1 MSDTWSITTPQ
12 DKYLRPYN
20 SKHMKIVE
28 MNEKV
33 TLSTQLQQDVGA
45 VIQIS
50 TYTVNP
56 EDVDHFLKTW
66 ASAAEIAKKSM
77 PGVISAQLHRGIAGS
92 SVFVAYLV
100 FESTEAIKQL
110 NKNPDFPAILS
121 TYPAST
127 VVSPRLFKKVAVPGI
142 CVD

>member
-1 MSDTWSITTPQ
+1 
-12 DKYLRPYN
+12 
-20 SKHMKIVE
+20 MKIVE

-33 TLSTQLQQDVGA
+33 TLSTQLQQHLFVV

-56 EDVDHFLKTW
+56 EVVNQFLKTW
-66 ASAAEIAKKSM
+66 ASAAEIAKKAM
-77 PGVISAQLHRGIAGS
+77 PGVISTQLHCGIAGS

-110 NKNPDFPAILS
+110 NKNPDFPAIVLI
-121 TYPAST
+121 YPANT
-127 VVSPRLFKKVAVPGI
+127 VVSPHLF
-142 CVD
+142 